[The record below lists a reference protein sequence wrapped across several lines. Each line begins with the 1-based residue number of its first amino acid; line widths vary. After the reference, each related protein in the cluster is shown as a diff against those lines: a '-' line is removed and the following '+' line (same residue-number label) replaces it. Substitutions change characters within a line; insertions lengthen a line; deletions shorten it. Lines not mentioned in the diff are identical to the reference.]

1 MLNDR
6 FNDLK
11 ETIYSEVAV
20 FISKHENRPYY
31 LLELIRE
38 LQKLK
43 TDTLQQQAV
52 DTLDRIISKFLTND
66 QMQVKLASPMTW
78 DTLS

>member
-1 MLNDR
+1 M
-6 FNDLK
+6 
-11 ETIYSEVAV
+11 AV

-43 TDTLQQQAV
+43 TDELRQQAV
-52 DTLDRIISKFLTND
+52 DTLDRIISKYLTKD
-66 QMQVKLASPMTW
+66 QLQMQVK
-78 DTLS
+78 